1 MTSTSSTTP
10 RATTPRGNAPPPAAG
25 AAAAGRRTMS
35 GTRVSASKS
44 VCLLHAPCS
53 PSFHPWSDVR
63 STIVLSHWAADAR
76 AACSS
81 RPTYPHQ

>member
-1 MTSTSSTTP
+1 
-10 RATTPRGNAPPPAAG
+10 
-25 AAAAGRRTMS
+25 MS

-81 RPTYPHQ
+81 RPTYPHR